1 VEDVLFP
8 SVTFSPWCGDI
19 RSIVVIGDDAH
30 VINNGNPTRF
40 PHCACGGGCIADMNS
55 ALPTDVPDAHRLA
68 RHRAWSSPQRRNL
81 AGACLAHLLHD
92 GYTDQLYA
100 LLPVW
105 QSQFGLSYAG
115 LALVRA
121 LYYGTMGGLQVPGD
135 RLMARL
141 SPRSALALATL
152 IAAAGFLVVALPW
165 GFPGLCAGLILAGV
179 GSSVQHPRA
188 SLLVT
193 NTYGQTSRGPLG
205 IYNFAGDLGKAIFPA
220 AVALL
225 LPVIAWRSAVG
236 IMAFIGLAVAVG
248 LLALVPRRPF
258 IAPIEVESTATR
270 RGGSGFGLLLTI
282 GALDTATR
290 MGYLLFLPFL
300 LHTRGGTDSVVGLG
314 LALLFIGGALGKAA
328 CGWLGQHLGVV
339 WSVIATEV
347 ATALLITVTLILP
360 LAPMLAVLPLLGI
373 VLNGTSSVLYGT
385 VPDLAPK
392 GDIGRAF
399 ALFYTGVIGA
409 GGLAPIVYGA
419 IADHSNRTVGILAA
433 ASTAAVIVPL
443 VLVLRRR
450 SAISNRA
457 Y

>member
-1 VEDVLFP
+1 LLFFAATTIL
-8 SVTFSPWCGDI
+8 STMETGRDFLT
-19 RSIVVIGDDAH
+19 A
-30 VINNGNPTRF
+30 
-40 PHCACGGGCIADMNS
+40 AA
-55 ALPTDVPDAHRLA
+55 ALEEHR
-68 RHRAWSSPQRRNL
+68 RAPGRTWSSPQRRNL

-121 LYYGTMGGLQVPGD
+121 LYYGTMGGLQVPGN
-135 RLMARL
+135 RLIGGL
-141 SPRSALALATL
+141 SPRAALALATF
-152 IAAAGFLVVALPW
+152 IAAAGFLVMGLPC
-165 GFPGLCAGLILAGV
+165 GFAGLCAGLILAGI

-188 SLLVT
+188 ALLVT
-193 NTYGQTSRGPLG
+193 NTYGQTARGPLG

-225 LPVIAWRSAVG
+225 LPIMAWRSAVG
-236 IMAFIGLAVAVG
+236 ITAFIGLVVAVA
-248 LLALVPRRPF
+248 LLALVPRQPS
-258 IAPIEVESTATR
+258 IASVENESVTV
-270 RGGSGFGLLLTI
+270 RGGGGGFGLLLTI

-300 LHTRGGTDSVVGLG
+300 LHARGGSEAVVGLG

-339 WSVIATEV
+339 RSVIATEV
-347 ATALLITVTLILP
+347 ATALLIAATLILP
-360 LAPMLAVLPLLGI
+360 LAPLLAVLPLLGI

-392 GDIGRAF
+392 GDIGRGF

-409 GGLAPIVYGA
+409 GGLAPIAYGA

-433 ASTAAVIVPL
+433 AATAAVIVPL
-443 VLVLRRR
+443 VLALQSVQN
-450 SAISNRA
+450 SSQAVFFEK
-457 Y
+457 